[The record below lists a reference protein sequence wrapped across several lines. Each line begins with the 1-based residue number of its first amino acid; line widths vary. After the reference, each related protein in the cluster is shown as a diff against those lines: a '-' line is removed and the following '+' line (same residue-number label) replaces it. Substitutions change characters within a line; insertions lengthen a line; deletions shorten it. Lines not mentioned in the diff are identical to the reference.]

1 MPAGEQTQDFSFAG
15 GEAMTFGK
23 RVQRGVYALGVGGR
37 RARGRRKRKPSSPIH
52 TKQKMTIES
61 KALVMSRASV
71 QPFACA
77 AMMLSAAA
85 NPTADEQDETAN
97 PKGTTASAPVG
108 LRAAMLARTENM
120 SA

>member
-1 MPAGEQTQDFSFAG
+1 MPWASSEGVRAGRSSATSAG
-15 GEAMTFGK
+15 TIAWK
-23 RVQRGVYALGVGGR
+23 K
-37 RARGRRKRKPSSPIH
+37 RRKRKPSSPIH

-61 KALVMSRASV
+61 KALVMSKASV